1 MQAVNARYNVPFTAE
16 GGGGITIHDNKP
28 REPFMRLANNHMGF
42 WFVVEVGGTEIY
54 EGWVPHAI
62 FSTGLE
68 ILLQAN
74 SQGNMNIR
82 LRQFGNGDWQFNGNG
97 TGLPANTVV
106 KLYMAMI

>member
-1 MQAVNARYNVPFTAE
+1 M
-16 GGGGITIHDNKP
+16 
-28 REPFMRLANNHMGF
+28 
-42 WFVVEVGGTEIY
+42 
-54 EGWVPHAI
+54 PHAV

-106 KLYMAMI
+106 KLYMAVI